1 MKLGYHISISGGLV
15 KTAQSIKQQKLS
27 AVQIFAG
34 SPRTYFPSKFTQND
48 FETFQNLN
56 IPKFVHIN
64 YLVNPASDKPVL
76 PKAIAENLQFCDRI
90 GADGLIIHMGSNKDK
105 EGGMELTRHNFLRAY
120 EKSGSKTK
128 ILIET
133 TAEGGERISFN
144 NIIRFINENRDLNV
158 NLCIDTAHLFA
169 SGKNSKEIIDI
180 IEKYNTDIK
189 CVHLNNPAPNVI
201 FGKHKDQH
209 DISLFDPNGKFSKI
223 DIDNFVEICKLYDLP
238 MILETGEPYNDLL
251 ICESLYNFKKSE

>member
-1 MKLGYHISISGGLV
+1 MKIGYHISISGGLV
-15 KTAQSIKQQKLS
+15 KTAQSIKQQKMS

-48 FETFQNLN
+48 FEAFQNLN

-76 PKAIAENLQFCDRI
+76 PKAIAENLQFCDQI

-120 EKSGSKTK
+120 EKTGSKTK

-133 TAEGGERISFN
+133 TAEGGDRLKFDLILKFLEENKDLNISMCLDTCHMYAAGYTSSDII
-144 NIIRFINENRDLNV
+144 NIIEEHHDKIGL
-158 NLCIDTAHLFA
+158 I
-169 SGKNSKEIIDI
+169 
-180 IEKYNTDIK
+180 
-189 CVHLNNPAPNVI
+189 HLNNPSPNVEL
-201 FGKHKDQH
+201 GKHKDQH
-209 DISLFDPNGKFSKI
+209 DVSLFDPNGKFSKI
-223 DIDNFVEICKLYDLP
+223 EIENIINISMLYDNPL
-238 MILETGEPYNDLL
+238 ILETGDMVNDLIAINEKYL
-251 ICESLYNFKKSE
+251 NL